1 MEQYFE
7 GNIEWRADFYFF
19 FKDMDTG
26 HDYTE
31 RALRD
36 RESKG
41 NEKMIESVRSPKEA
55 WKDGGLETDGKVR
68 FEHMETCSPV
78 IGRKSF

>member
-1 MEQYFE
+1 MKGWFLL
-7 GNIEWRADFYFF
+7 F

-26 HDYTE
+26 HDYIE

-41 NEKMIESVRSPKEA
+41 NEKMIEGVRSPKE
-55 WKDGGLETDGKVR
+55 V
-68 FEHMETCSPV
+68 
-78 IGRKSF
+78 